1 MEAKKKVSKKALR
14 TLLADSFVQ
23 TLRSLE
29 LPAPSKKIN
38 KLLERASKKMA
49 VQYASVIKKELKKSL
64 KRKSSGQVAVA
75 A

>member
-29 LPAPSKKIN
+29 LPVPSKKIN

-49 VQYASVIKKELKKSL
+49 VQYASLIKKELKKSL
-64 KRKSSGQVAVA
+64 KRKASAPVAVA